1 MTADLTYLE
10 FSDPDVNSHKFYEV
24 AVEQETVTIRYGRIH
39 TAGRSQ
45 VTRYD
50 TPDQARSA
58 ADRKIRDQQR
68 KGYQIVSAPSPQP
81 LSSPLKPLKTKRSAS
96 LTPSTSTSST
106 PVQPPA
112 QTAPNPTTPQPLAP
126 SPLNQNSTLKTQ
138 HSTLNTQNSPPCP
151 APLLWRFNSGATNF
165 GIAVDGAHCWLGN
178 EQGQVIKLDHQ
189 GNVLQQVKLPNAVK
203 CIVTDDIWVYGGC
216 DNGNVYDLTGKIP
229 YLAYEIERG
238 LDIFWL
244 AIHDGMLG
252 ISDGNGGLTK
262 TDPEGEILWTRLSKG
277 NLGWMLCCDGE
288 AFYHGHSKGVTAY
301 SFSDGRQ
308 LWHQP
313 TVGKVLF
320 GCATH
325 DRLYVATSGKQV
337 QCFSKTG
344 DLLRAYSCT
353 ASVYSCTTDIDD
365 RYLFAADSSA
375 LIYGFDQ
382 QSGQRIW
389 QVRTGCGSALS
400 MHHWQDCLYIATN
413 QGVLAC
419 IDVSPSALQAAQ
431 GGQLPQTATLSAATL
446 SAATI
451 PPATIPPA
459 VAANLATTLP
469 ANPSASP
476 SPLDVGTVESDQ
488 GVILE
493 CFRQGQHLRVRVVS
507 AGYQSDW
514 MVQFPRNLRQE
525 GDRYWVAGVKPA
537 KQGSF
542 YRPYGE
548 IKRLVGN

>member
-1 MTADLTYLE
+1 MTADVTYLE

-24 AVEQETVTIRYGRIH
+24 ALEQETVTIRYGRIN

-45 VTRYD
+45 VTQYD
-50 TPDQARSA
+50 TPDQARSV
-58 ADRKIRDQQR
+58 ADRKIHEQQR
-68 KGYQIVSAPSPQP
+68 KGYQVVSSPSPQAAP
-81 LSSPLKPLKTKRSAS
+81 VTSTAKSKTASKTGSKAKRSSATASASFPSPTPVKTSPQAKSSPTVPTVKPVAAPTNLS
-96 LTPSTSTSST
+96 
-106 PVQPPA
+106 PA
-112 QTAPNPTTPQPLAP
+112 NPEQ
-126 SPLNQNSTLKTQ
+126 
-138 HSTLNTQNSPPCP
+138 PCP
-151 APLLWRFNSGATNF
+151 APILWRFNSGATNF
-165 GIAVDGAHCWLGN
+165 GIAVDAAHSWLGN

-244 AIHDGMLG
+244 AIHDGLLG

-288 AFYHGHSKGVTAY
+288 GFYHGHSKGVTAY
-301 SFSDGRQ
+301 DFADGRQ

-320 GCATH
+320 GCQRS

-337 QCFSKTG
+337 QCFSTTG
-344 DLLRAYSCT
+344 DRVSQYSCV
-353 ASVYSCTTDIDD
+353 ASVYSCTTDVDD
-365 RYLFAADSSA
+365 RYVFAADSSA

-382 QSGQRIW
+382 QSGQLIW

-419 IDVSPSALQAAQ
+419 IDVSPAALRAAQ
-431 GGQLPQTATLSAATL
+431 GGELPQTAT
-446 SAATI
+446 I
-451 PPATIPPA
+451 A
-459 VAANLATTLP
+459 V
-469 ANPSASP
+469 SP
-476 SPLDVGTVESDQ
+476 SSLMPTTPGLESVTPPDQ

-507 AGYQSDW
+507 AGYQPDW

-525 GDRYWVAGVKPA
+525 GDRYWVTGIKAA
-537 KQGSF
+537 KQGGF

-548 IKRLVGN
+548 IQRLGVED

>member
-10 FSDPDVNSHKFYEV
+10 FSDPAVNSHKFYEV
-24 AVEQETVTIRYGRIH
+24 AVEQETVTIRYGRIN
-39 TAGRSQ
+39 TPGRSQ
-45 VTRYD
+45 ATRY
-50 TPDQARSA
+50 TTTDQARSA
-58 ADRKIRDQQR
+58 ADRKIREQQR
-68 KGYQIVSAPSPQP
+68 KGYQVVSPPAPQISTPAP
-81 LSSPLKPLKTKRSAS
+81 LSEPKRSSSPVAS
-96 LTPSTSTSST
+96 LPSQSPVISPAKSPPVNSVPVHSSHS
-106 PVQPPA
+106 PVNHSPV
-112 QTAPNPTTPQPLAP
+112 NPEQ
-126 SPLNQNSTLKTQ
+126 
-138 HSTLNTQNSPPCP
+138 PCP

-229 YLAYEIERG
+229 YLSYEIERG

-301 SFSDGRQ
+301 SFEDGRQ

-320 GCATH
+320 GCETN

-344 DLLRAYSCT
+344 DLLQSYGCTASAYSCT
-353 ASVYSCTTDIDD
+353 IDQND

-382 QSGQRIW
+382 HSGQLIW

-419 IDVSPSALQAAQ
+419 IDVSPAALRAAQ
-431 GGQLPQTATLSAATL
+431 GGAFPQTTTVPTASTTAPMPPIPTGLE
-446 SAATI
+446 TI
-451 PPATIPPA
+451 AP
-459 VAANLATTLP
+459 
-469 ANPSASP
+469 
-476 SPLDVGTVESDQ
+476 SDQ
-488 GVILE
+488 GIILE
-493 CFRQGQHLRVRVVS
+493 CFRQGQHLRVRVAS
-507 AGYQSDW
+507 PGYQSDW

-525 GDRYWVAGVKPA
+525 GDRYWVAGVKPS
-537 KQGSF
+537 KQGGF

-548 IKRLVGN
+548 IKRLEH